1 MEKTATQELEQ
12 ALVRFITEKSGEGW
26 ARSTVKDMAID
37 KVMTVVK
44 EMLYK

>member
-1 MEKTATQELEQ
+1 MNKTATQELEQ
-12 ALVRFITEKSGEGW
+12 ALVRFVTEKSNEGW

-37 KVMTVVK
+37 KVMTIVR

>member
-1 MEKTATQELEQ
+1 MKTATQELEQ
-12 ALVRFITEKSGEGW
+12 ALVRFVTEKSNEGW

-37 KVMTVVK
+37 KVMTIIR

>member
-1 MEKTATQELEQ
+1 MNKTATQELEQ
-12 ALVRFITEKSGEGW
+12 ALVRFITEKNNDGW

-37 KVMTVVK
+37 KVMTIVK